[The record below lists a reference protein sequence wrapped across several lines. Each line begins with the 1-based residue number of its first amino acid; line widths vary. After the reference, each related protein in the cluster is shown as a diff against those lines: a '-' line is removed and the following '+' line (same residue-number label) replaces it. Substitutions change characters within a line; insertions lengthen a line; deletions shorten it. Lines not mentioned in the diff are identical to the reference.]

1 MPLTLWFVWL
11 VDFLLFQGSQL
22 LLLHEEFVNDF
33 FRNGKFN
40 CYMYHCVKS
49 VQIRSFF
56 WSVFPCIRAYYTEL
70 RVKISVFGHF
80 SCSES
85 LPIRITNY
93 IKNHML
99 KRIKMT
105 MRFINILERV
115 FEKSHLGQFSY
126 ILVYVT
132 LHIYH
137 THNSV
142 YTILTSTQGPAG
154 ISGKSGRCIRVI
166 YSCVD
171 NSSLSF

>member
-1 MPLTLWFVWL
+1 MVVYLMSFYRNKVMTMIFASN
-11 VDFLLFQGSQL
+11 LF
-22 LLLHEEFVNDF
+22 
-33 FRNGKFN
+33 R
-40 CYMYHCVKS
+40 HCVKS

-115 FEKSHLGQFSY
+115 FEKFHLGQFSY

-142 YTILTSTQGPAG
+142 YTILTSTHGPAG
-154 ISGKSGRCIRVI
+154 ISVKSGRCIRVI

-171 NSSLSF
+171 NSSLSLALLILNAIA